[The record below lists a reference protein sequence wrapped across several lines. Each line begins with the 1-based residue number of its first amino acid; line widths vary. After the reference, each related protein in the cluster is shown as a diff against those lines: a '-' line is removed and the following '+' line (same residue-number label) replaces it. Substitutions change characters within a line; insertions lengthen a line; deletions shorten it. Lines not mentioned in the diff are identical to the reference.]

1 MSSYQY
7 QIDITHH
14 ITHDRSQTRILLFFL
29 TRLLIRALTL
39 TPHSF
44 SDHHLSISLSIPPS
58 IHPSKKSIACLFSIP
73 SLPSLPRSYCTVTK
87 SSLSSLLIYPASSQ
101 NPKPKTHP
109 STPPTLLS
117 RPPVL
122 PSKQDKLKYP
132 HLDSRF

>member
-44 SDHHLSISLSIPPS
+44 SDHHLSLYLSLYLSLPLFIPRRKVSPILHTFLAFLTQVLLYCNKIIIVLLINLPSIISKPKTQNPKPTTHPS
-58 IHPSKKSIACLFSIP
+58 IHPS
-73 SLPSLPRSYCTVTK
+73 
-87 SSLSSLLIYPASSQ
+87 
-101 NPKPKTHP
+101 HP
-109 STPPTLLS
+109 PISTS
-117 RPPVL
+117 RPT
-122 PSKQDKLKYP
+122 KQA
-132 HLDSRF
+132 R